1 MSVFFFICNL
11 GTRFDEKRV
20 FFLFLRIFVIIFEK
34 TNNIRR
40 GQLHTK
46 SDQAMPANKLVTWLP
61 IKPHLK
67 LFLETKENLKEQ
79 PLDITSDTPVA
90 SYLSSLLTLKSAIRE
105 DSRDVI
111 NPDLYTEKLYFQV
124 SGSDTHRMRIFI
136 CPTRVIRFNGYVQKM
151 MYYTLFEVVDWF
163 TAEGMKEKE
172 AIYMFINRYRLY
184 DVNFDALKKAC
195 TRRRTKLNLPVLN
208 QRKSNFFFN
217 SVDGDADISVFGG
230 AQITPPESIAISPQ
244 RQACGQLS
252 MF

>member
-1 MSVFFFICNL
+1 MYIW
-11 GTRFDEKRV
+11 D
-20 FFLFLRIFVIIFEK
+20 IVIIFEK

-46 SDQAMPANKLVTWLP
+46 SAPNMPANKIITWLP

-67 LFLETKENLKEQ
+67 LFLETKENLKDH
-79 PLDITSDTPVA
+79 PLDLTSDTPVA
-90 SYLSSLLTLKSAIRE
+90 CYLSSVLTLKSSIRE

-111 NPDLYTEKLYFQV
+111 NLEMYSEKLYFQV
-124 SGSDTHRMRIFI
+124 SGADSHRMRIFI

-208 QRKSNFFFN
+208 QRKSSFFFD
-217 SVDGDADISVFGG
+217 SVDGPEDISAFPG
-230 AQITPPESIAISPQ
+230 AIITPPESISISAKG
-244 RQACGQLS
+244 RACQQLS